1 MKKFKSPTVKKL
13 KQEYSLKIAKI
24 LEINNL
30 SQTELADLIGTKSQ
44 NVNRWFNEVYL
55 PSHEYREKIDKL
67 FEETITQE
75 TLIGASNNG
84 TTQNNS

>member
-13 KQEYSLKIAKI
+13 KQEYSLKIAEI

-55 PSHEYREKIDKL
+55 PNHEYREKIDKI

-75 TLIGASNNG
+75 ALTGANNG